1 MPTFD
6 DPLADASETSAALRG
21 LAHATRA
28 FENPADTYPVIGD
41 LLAGVRSLRQV
52 LDQVT
57 AAHIA
62 PRARAHDDAGNQ
74 HAGAT
79 FALAAADE
87 LHQAGILLDDVEAR
101 LDAASQHSGRIA
113 WHPASPTELSNESLR
128 EGVSGEGAGV
138 RWISVVF
145 LQGDDA
151 DQVLDLIDRDGT
163 DAAIEHLAGFDYG
176 EETVQAA
183 LENGYVYDQPPTGQ
197 LDKTSTRDVY
207 TLTYNPFLGHVSLLR
222 EHGALPD
229 PALLGIITPA
239 STVTAGAEAGAC
251 RAQVGTVSD
260 PGSGP
265 GARRWRL
272 VHPEAG
278 SYECAGVGAV
288 TGPEDGRLHT
298 AVLVGPEGERR
309 RARKARRQA
318 ATRIETTARETRKA
332 DTKAR
337 WEAERAERRNTTYL
351 PAAGEPG
358 PAALRT
364 PGRFRLPKHQDTS
377 ATLSGQYPFLA
388 EGGLGSDGIFVGQDL
403 YSGGSFVYDPW
414 VLYRRGIITA
424 PNVVL
429 AGIVGS
435 GKSSLAKS
443 LYTRSLPFGRRVYVP
458 GDPKGEHTAVA
469 EAVGGRAI
477 ILGHG
482 LSNRLNP
489 LDEGHRPST
498 VSDAEWAMQVASR
511 RRDLIGAL
519 AETVLDRPLSPLE
532 HTAIDLAMRDA
543 VRSAEV
549 PILPMV
555 VDRILTPN
563 PADDEDGRLAEDGRL
578 VGHALRRL
586 VAGDLQGLFDGP
598 STVRFDPSLPMVS
611 LDLSRVAEN
620 STLISVLMTCS
631 SAWMESALSDPNG
644 GQRWVIYDEAWRL
657 MAYPSL
663 LRRMDAQWRLA
674 RHFGIANML
683 IFHKLSDLDN
693 VGDQGSAM
701 RALASSL
708 LANAETRI
716 VYRQEADQLGSTAT
730 ALGLTGTE
738 QKLLPGLGTGQG
750 LWRIK
755 DRSFVV
761 QHQLHPA
768 ELATF
773 DTTSRMTTDARDAQP
788 GEAAATAG
796 KAGEA

>member
-1 MPTFD
+1 M
-6 DPLADASETSAALRG
+6 
-21 LAHATRA
+21 
-28 FENPADTYPVIGD
+28 
-41 LLAGVRSLRQV
+41 
-52 LDQVT
+52 
-57 AAHIA
+57 
-62 PRARAHDDAGNQ
+62 
-74 HAGAT
+74 
-79 FALAAADE
+79 
-87 LHQAGILLDDVEAR
+87 
-101 LDAASQHSGRIA
+101 
-113 WHPASPTELSNESLR
+113 
-128 EGVSGEGAGV
+128 
-138 RWISVVF
+138 
-145 LQGDDA
+145 
-151 DQVLDLIDRDGT
+151 
-163 DAAIEHLAGFDYG
+163 
-176 EETVQAA
+176 
-183 LENGYVYDQPPTGQ
+183 TGQ
-197 LDKTSTRDVY
+197 D
-207 TLTYNPFLGHVSLLR
+207 
-222 EHGALPD
+222 
-229 PALLGIITPA
+229 
-239 STVTAGAEAGAC
+239 
-251 RAQVGTVSD
+251 
-260 PGSGP
+260 
-265 GARRWRL
+265 
-272 VHPEAG
+272 
-278 SYECAGVGAV
+278 
-288 TGPEDGRLHT
+288 EDRLHT
-298 AVLVGPEGERR
+298 SVLVGPEGEQRR
-309 RARKARRQA
+309 HRKARQKA
-318 ATRIETTARETRKA
+318 AAQVEADARASRKA
-332 DTKAR
+332 DAKAK
-337 WEAERAERRNTTYL
+337 WDAEQAERRATTYL
-351 PAAGEPG
+351 PPSGEPG
-358 PAALRT
+358 AAALRT

-377 ATLSGQYPFLA
+377 ATLAGQYPFLA
-388 EGGLGSDGIFVGQDL
+388 EGGLGSAGVFVGQDL

-414 VLYRRGIITA
+414 VLYQRGLITA

-482 LSNRLNP
+482 LRNRLNP
-489 LDEGHRPST
+489 LDEGHRPSS
-498 VSDAEWAMQVASR
+498 VSDIEWATQVASR

-519 AETVLDRPLSPLE
+519 AETVLDRTLSPLE
-532 HTAIDLAMRDA
+532 HTAIDLALRDA

-555 VDRILTPN
+555 VDRVLAPN
-563 PADDEDGRLAEDGRL
+563 PADDPDGRLAEDGRL

-586 VAGDLQGLFDGP
+586 AAGDLQGLFDGP

-620 STLISVLMTCS
+620 STLLSVLMTCS
-631 SAWMESALSDPNG
+631 SAWMEAALSDPAG
-644 GQRWVIYDEAWRL
+644 GQRWVVYDEAWRL

-716 VYRQEADQLGSTAT
+716 VYRQEADQLGSTAL

-738 QKLLPGLGTGQG
+738 QRLLSSLGTGQG

-768 ELATF
+768 ELAAF
-773 DTTSRMTTDARDAQP
+773 DTTGRMNAELP
-788 GEAAATAG
+788 
-796 KAGEA
+796 